1 MINDKIF
8 SVVCE
13 KSIANMMARL
23 SSVRGNV
30 ELRVDYADDMSEGDI
45 KTLAAAA
52 KGRKVILT
60 CRTKQEGGQFKGTEK
75 TRIALLKCALNERFT
90 YTDIELATLQ
100 KNNLRFTK
108 SERSKLLISYHNFA
122 KTPSLKSLETIKK
135 KMLTHKPAVIKIAT
149 MVNKETD
156 IATLTS
162 FLMETIEEGVKVVL
176 IGMGAKGML
185 TRVFF
190 PLIGS
195 EATYAPT
202 TKQTALG
209 QLSREQLMDFSIGN
223 KERRKG

>member
-1 MINDKIF
+1 MKDKIY
-8 SVVCE
+8 SVLCE
-13 KSIANMMARL
+13 KSVKALERKISL
-23 SSVRGNV
+23 TQGHL
-30 ELRVDYADDMSEGDI
+30 ELRVDYADDMGEGDI
-45 KTLAAAA
+45 KTLAAAV

-90 YTDIELATLQ
+90 YTDIELATLE

-108 SERSKLLISYHNFA
+108 PERSKLLISYHNFA
-122 KTPSLKSLETIKK
+122 KTPSLKSLEAIKK

-149 MVNKETD
+149 MVNKVTD
-156 IATLTS
+156 IATLTA
-162 FLMETIEEGVKVVL
+162 FLMETIEEGVKVIL

-202 TKQTALG
+202 TKQTAPG
-209 QLSREQLMDFSIGN
+209 QLSREQLMDFTIGN